1 MTYKI
6 KRQGGIPKTLRTL
19 HTDNYEVAR
28 SSVRK
33 YIRAN
38 YQTQPGENP
47 PIGLY
52 GFSVRQAAR
61 T

>member
-6 KRQGGIPKTLRTL
+6 TRQGGIPRSLRTL
-19 HTDNYEVAR
+19 KSSDYEIAR
-28 SSVRK
+28 SSIRK

-52 GFSVRQAAR
+52 GFSVRQTAHA
-61 T
+61 

>member
-1 MTYKI
+1 MSHKI
-6 KRQGGIPKTLRTL
+6 KRKTTLPRALRGASFS
-19 HTDNYEVAR
+19 NYEVAR
-28 SSVRK
+28 STVRK

-52 GFSVRQAAR
+52 GFSVRAA

>member
-1 MTYKI
+1 MSYKI
-6 KRQGGIPKTLRTL
+6 KRKTTLPRALRESHFT
-19 HTDNYEVAR
+19 NYEQAR

-38 YQTQPGENP
+38 YQTQPRENP

-52 GFSVRQAAR
+52 GFSVVAV
-61 T
+61 